1 MLETK
6 LRDLIKQAML
16 AKRENASIENTT
28 RYVTLKNI
36 LETAQKTAKEK
47 KTDVTDS
54 MIVDAAKKEIKQL
67 NELLEYCK
75 DNKEKTLETNI
86 AIKVAGELLP
96 TMATETE
103 IQDFVNNHKT
113 DANNIGA
120 MMKLLKS
127 EFGDSLDG
135 KMASQIVRNLL

>member
-6 LRDLIKQAML
+6 LRELIKQAML
-16 AKRENASIENTT
+16 AKSKEANIENVT

-36 LETAQKTAKEK
+36 LETAQKAAKEK
-47 KTDVTDS
+47 KIDVTDS
-54 MIVDAAKKEIKQL
+54 MIIDAAKKEIKQL
-67 NELLEYCK
+67 KELLEYCK

-86 AIKVAGELLP
+86 AIDVAGELLP

-103 IQDFVNNHKT
+103 IQDFVNSHKA

-120 MMKLLKS
+120 MMKLLKA

-135 KMASQIVRNLL
+135 KMASQIVKNLL

>member
-6 LRDLIKQAML
+6 LRELIKQAML
-16 AKRENASIENTT
+16 AKRKEANIENVT

-36 LETAQKTAKEK
+36 LETAQKAAKEK
-47 KTDVTDS
+47 KIDVTDS
-54 MIVDAAKKEIKQL
+54 MIIDAAKKEIKQL
-67 NELLEYCK
+67 KELLEYCK

-86 AIKVAGELLP
+86 AIDVAGELLP

-103 IQDFVNNHKT
+103 IQDFVNSHKA
-113 DANNIGA
+113 DVNNIGA
-120 MMKLLKS
+120 MMKLLKA

-135 KMASQIVRNLL
+135 KMASQIVKNLL